1 MSRLVLDLVDALIV
15 LTLASL
21 SSLPLL
27 PLAVLPS
34 DRLDLIE
41 LLRRSGS
48 SHRDYFQVG
57 VVLETSRIQRLVL
70 VVA

>member
-21 SSLPLL
+21 SSL